1 MSRRASSHL
10 HQHAKVKGRPLS
22 ASGRDFKRGRNKA
35 ERGEPYDRPADKPRT
50 GQWRLTEHPELIF
63 HLHWPPLYTRTE
75 DPDWNRVFKL
85 LQREERRLLGL
96 NACLAGLSCNKVSHI
111 KDTWMVNTGTIERR
125 GRKKKSHPCWLCVF
139 SLQWACFAF
148 VSKIAVVIIG
158 LMDVLFLAVV
168 SNFFPSLTVMNVKW
182 FLPA

>member
-35 ERGEPYDRPADKPRT
+35 ERGEPYDRPADNPRT

-63 HLHWPPLYTRTE
+63 HLYWPPLYTRTE

-111 KDTWMVNTGTIERR
+111 KDTWTVNTETIERR
-125 GRKKKSHPCWLCVF
+125 WRKKKSSMLALCVF
-139 SLQWACFAF
+139 SPVSSLRFCEEDCCCNHRLDGRF
-148 VSKIAVVIIG
+148 VSRCCFQ
-158 LMDVLFLAVV
+158 FL
-168 SNFFPSLTVMNVKW
+168 SFINCN
-182 FLPA
+182 